1 MVTGRGSVIAVLRD
15 LLRLIPDQP
24 SWLAW
29 ALPLAAAVLAV
40 AVVLAGVRAL
50 RKSAWLSGIG
60 PQAFVALGGVA
71 VSVYGLWG
79 FATQT
84 VHLPVPLAVAF
95 IGVFD
100 AAEMTLLV
108 MLYRAADPDLGWT
121 RQLRLMHRTAWMLV
135 AFSAGMNAAHAPN
148 WLSRPVLA
156 AVPALAAWLIEL
168 QLRQKL
174 GAATPDDDPASRPG
188 PGRLV
193 TLVWQHGWS
202 WLFAVLGLDARHSGD
217 SIARAALAQRAAR
230 RVYRLRLALA
240 AQEEGDGWRK
250 RRALSTAAR
259 RRGQAQRMLSRAEV
273 ATDQDQALAISRH
286 LASLTGVDG
295 VARLDYSNPAAVVT
309 MIEQLAITPA
319 VEHLEAGG
327 RAAEAETARQRA
339 ESARQEA
346 DAARQR
352 AEEALADARQALADA
367 REEAD
372 RVRAD
377 RDTALATRQ
386 EADSAVADARQRA
399 EDARREAD
407 AARERA
413 EDARKEAE
421 DARQRAETDLTRV
434 KDAVADQ
441 RRLLDSLQTQEKAHR
456 GALAQLTGQIGEA
469 ETIRDRLR
477 GDLATLSPDTDGT
490 DPVWRSEAKQQGWHL
505 YLTTL
510 ADPKQRTEPTAADL
524 ANECG
529 IHVGN
534 ARNWLKEFRAARAA
548 QLAAHEPRATAHPPR
563 ATTLEGASA

>member
-1 MVTGRGSVIAVLRD
+1 M
-15 LLRLIPDQP
+15 
-24 SWLAW
+24 
-29 ALPLAAAVLAV
+29 LAV
-40 AVVLAGVRAL
+40 AVALAGVRAL

-84 VHLPVPLAVAF
+84 VHLPAPLAVAF
-95 IGVFD
+95 ICVFD

-121 RQLRLMHRTAWMLV
+121 RQLRLIHRTAWMLV

-168 QLRQKL
+168 QLRHKL
-174 GAATPDDDPASRPG
+174 GAATPDDDPAARPG

-240 AQEEGDGWRK
+240 AQDETGGGWRK
-250 RRALSTAAR
+250 RRALGRAAR

-273 ATDQDQALAISRH
+273 ATDQDQALAMSRH

-295 VARLDYSNPAAVVT
+295 VARLDYSNPKAVVT
-309 MIEQLAITPA
+309 MVEQLAITPA

-327 RAAEAETARQRA
+327 RAAEAEDARQRA
-339 ESARQEA
+339 EDARQEA

-352 AEEALADARQALADA
+352 AETALDEARRALADA

-377 RDTALATRQ
+377 RDAALATRQ
-386 EADSAVADARQRA
+386 EADSAVVDARECA

-407 AARERA
+407 TARQRA
-413 EDARKEAE
+413 EDAQKEAE
-421 DARQRAETDLTRV
+421 DARQRAETELARA

-441 RRLLDSLQTQEKAHR
+441 RLLLDSLQTQENAR
-456 GALAQLTGQIGEA
+456 RSALEQLTGQIGEA

-477 GDLATLSPDTDGT
+477 GDLATLSPDADGT
-490 DPVWRSEAKQQGWHL
+490 DPVWRSEAKQQGWQL

-510 ADPKQRTEPTAADL
+510 SDPEQRTEPTATDL

-548 QLAAHEPRATAHPPR
+548 QLAAREPRATAHPPR
-563 ATTLEGASA
+563 TTTLGATA

>member
-1 MVTGRGSVIAVLRD
+1 MGIRHSDR
-15 LLRLIPDQP
+15 
-24 SWLAW
+24 
-29 ALPLAAAVLAV
+29 ALPEV
-40 AVVLAGVRAL
+40 
-50 RKSAWLSGIG
+50 
-60 PQAFVALGGVA
+60 
-71 VSVYGLWG
+71 
-79 FATQT
+79 
-84 VHLPVPLAVAF
+84 LAVAF

-108 MLYRAADPDLGWT
+108 MLYRAADPELGWT
-121 RQLRLMHRTAWMLV
+121 RQLRLIHRTAWMLV

-148 WLSRPVLA
+148 WTARPVLA

-174 GAATPDDDPASRPG
+174 GTATPDDDPTSRPG

-217 SIARAALAQRAAR
+217 SIARSALAQRAAR

-240 AQEEGDGWRK
+240 TQDDADGGWRK
-250 RRALSTAAR
+250 RRAQGRAAR
-259 RRGQAQRMLSRAEV
+259 RRGKAQRMLSRAEV
-273 ATDQDQALAISRH
+273 ATDQNQALAMSRH

-309 MIEQLAITPA
+309 MVEQLAITPA

-327 RAAEAETARQRA
+327 RAAEAEDARQRA
-339 ESARQEA
+339 ESARKDA

-352 AEEALADARQALADA
+352 AETALADARRALADA

-377 RDTALATRQ
+377 RDAALATRQ

-407 AARERA
+407 T
-413 EDARKEAE
+413 
-421 DARQRAETDLTRV
+421 ARQRAEDAQKEADDARKRAETELTHA
-434 KDAVADQ
+434 KEAVADQ
-441 RRLLDSLQTQEKAHR
+441 RHLLDTLQTQEKAHR
-456 GALAQLTGQIGEA
+456 GALEQLTGQIGEA

-490 DPVWRSEAKQQGWHL
+490 DPVWRSEAKQQGWQL
-505 YLTTL
+505 YLNTL
-510 ADPKQRTEPTAADL
+510 SDPEQRTEPTAADL

-548 QLAAHEPRATAHPPR
+548 QLAAREPRATTHQPR
-563 ATTLEGASA
+563 TATTLEGAA

>member
-1 MVTGRGSVIAVLRD
+1 MGD
-15 LLRLIPDQP
+15 LLRLVPDQP

-29 ALPLAAAVLAV
+29 AVPVAAVVLAV
-40 AVVLAGVRAL
+40 AVAVGGVLGL
-50 RKSAWLSGIG
+50 RRSTWLSGIG

-121 RQLRLMHRTAWMLV
+121 RQLRLIHRTAWMLV

-148 WLSRPVLA
+148 LMSTPVLA

-174 GAATPDDDPASRPG
+174 GAATPDDDPGTRPG
-188 PGRLV
+188 PGRLL

-240 AQEEGDGWRK
+240 AQDEHSGRRK
-250 RRALSTAAR
+250 RRALAAAAR

-273 ATDQDQALAISRH
+273 ATDEDQALAMSRH
-286 LASLTGVDG
+286 MASLTGVDH

-309 MIEQLAITPA
+309 MVEQLAITPA
-319 VEHLEAGG
+319 VEHLAAGG
-327 RAAEAETARQRA
+327 RAAEAESARQRA
-339 ESARQEA
+339 EDARKEA
-346 DAARQR
+346 EAARQR
-352 AEEALADARQALADA
+352 AEAALADARRALDDA

-377 RDTALATRQ
+377 RDSALATRQ

-399 EDARREAD
+399 EDARKEAD
-407 AARERA
+407 S
-413 EDARKEAE
+413 
-421 DARQRAETDLTRV
+421 ARQRAETAQRKAEDARQLAETELARV
-434 KDAVADQ
+434 KDAVLDQ
-441 RRLLDSLQTQEKAHR
+441 RRLLDSLKDQETTAR
-456 GALAQLTGQIGEA
+456 QALGQLTGQIEEA
-469 ETIRDRLR
+469 STVRDRLH
-477 GDLATLSPDTDGT
+477 GDLAALSPDADGT
-490 DPVWRSEAKQQGWHL
+490 DPVWRSEAKQQGWQL
-505 YLTTL
+505 YLDTL
-510 ADPKQRTEPTAADL
+510 ADPDRRTEPTAADL
-524 ANECG
+524 ADTCG

-548 QLAAHEPRATAHPPR
+548 QLAAREPRATAHPPR
-563 ATTLEGASA
+563 ATNLQGASA

>member
-1 MVTGRGSVIAVLRD
+1 MLHD
-15 LLRLIPDQP
+15 LLRFVPDQP
-24 SWLAW
+24 PWLSW
-29 ALPLAAAVLAV
+29 ALPLAVAVLAV
-40 AVVLAGVRAL
+40 LVVLAGVLGL
-50 RKSAWLSGIG
+50 RRSAWLSGIG

-84 VHLPVPLAVAF
+84 VHLPEVLAVAF

-108 MLYRAADPDLGWT
+108 MLYRAADPELGWT
-121 RQLRLMHRTAWMLV
+121 RQLRLIHRTAWMLV

-148 WLSRPVLA
+148 WTARPVLA

-174 GAATPDDDPASRPG
+174 GTAAPDDDPAVRPG

-217 SIARAALAQRAAR
+217 SIARSALAQRAAR

-240 AQEEGDGWRK
+240 TQDDAGGGWRK
-250 RRALSTAAR
+250 WRAQGRAAR
-259 RRGQAQRMLSRAEV
+259 RRGKAQRMLSRAEV
-273 ATDQDQALAISRH
+273 ATDRDQALAMSRH

-309 MIEQLAITPA
+309 MVEQLAITPA

-327 RAAEAETARQRA
+327 RAAEAEDARQRA
-339 ESARQEA
+339 EDARKDA

-352 AEEALADARQALADA
+352 AETALDEARQALADA

-377 RDTALATRQ
+377 RDAALATRQ

-407 AARERA
+407 TARQRAEDAQREA
-413 EDARKEAE
+413 EDARK
-421 DARQRAETDLTRV
+421 RAETELTHA

-441 RRLLDSLQTQEKAHR
+441 RRLLDSLQAQEKAHR
-456 GALAQLTGQIGEA
+456 GALELLTGQIGEA

-490 DPVWRSEAKQQGWHL
+490 DPVWRSEAKQQGWQL
-505 YLTTL
+505 YLNTL
-510 ADPKQRTEPTAADL
+510 SDPEQRAEPTAADL
-524 ANECG
+524 ADECG

-548 QLAAHEPRATAHPPR
+548 QLAAREPRATAHLPR
-563 ATTLEGASA
+563 TATTLEGAA

>member
-1 MVTGRGSVIAVLRD
+1 M
-15 LLRLIPDQP
+15 
-24 SWLAW
+24 
-29 ALPLAAAVLAV
+29 LAV
-40 AVVLAGVRAL
+40 GVAVAGVRAL

-84 VHLPVPLAVAF
+84 VHLPAPLAVAF
-95 IGVFD
+95 ICVFD

-121 RQLRLMHRTAWMLV
+121 RQLRLIHRTAWMLV

-174 GAATPDDDPASRPG
+174 GAATPDDDPVSRPG

-240 AQEEGDGWRK
+240 AQDETGGSWRK
-250 RRALSTAAR
+250 RRALGRASR

-273 ATDQDQALAISRH
+273 ATDRDQALAMSRH

-295 VARLDYSNPAAVVT
+295 VARLDYSDPTAVVT
-309 MIEQLAITPA
+309 MVEQLAITPA

-327 RAAEAETARQRA
+327 RAAEAESARQRA
-339 ESARQEA
+339 EDARQEA

-352 AEEALADARQALADA
+352 AETALEEARQALADA

-377 RDTALATRQ
+377 RDAALATRQ
-386 EADSAVADARQRA
+386 EADSAVVDARERA

-407 AARERA
+407 TARQRA
-413 EDARKEAE
+413 EDAQKVAE
-421 DARQRAETDLTRV
+421 DARQRAERELDRA

-441 RRLLDSLQTQEKAHR
+441 RRLLDSLQTQENAR
-456 GALAQLTGQIGEA
+456 RSALEQLTGQIGEA
-469 ETIRDRLR
+469 ETIRDRLH
-477 GDLATLSPDTDGT
+477 GDLATLSPDADGT
-490 DPVWRSEAKQQGWHL
+490 DPVWRSEAKQQGWQL

-510 ADPKQRTEPTAADL
+510 ADPEQRTEPTAADL

-548 QLAAHEPRATAHPPR
+548 QLAAREPRATAHPPR
-563 ATTLEGASA
+563 ATNLQGASA